1 MYRSDLGPDVGA
13 IFRAHPE
20 IERPPVPCPLPA
32 GGCTFHN
39 ARTVH
44 GAGTNM
50 TSGRRRAMTVAFMP
64 DRVRFN
70 GRRDVRALGE
80 EYLDT
85 LGNGDLLQNDEQNPV
100 VYARE
105 GSARLAE

>member
-1 MYRSDLGPDVGA
+1 
-13 IFRAHPE
+13 
-20 IERPPVPCPLPA
+20 
-32 GGCTFHN
+32 
-39 ARTVH
+39 
-44 GAGTNM
+44 
-50 TSGRRRAMTVAFMP
+50 MTVAFMP